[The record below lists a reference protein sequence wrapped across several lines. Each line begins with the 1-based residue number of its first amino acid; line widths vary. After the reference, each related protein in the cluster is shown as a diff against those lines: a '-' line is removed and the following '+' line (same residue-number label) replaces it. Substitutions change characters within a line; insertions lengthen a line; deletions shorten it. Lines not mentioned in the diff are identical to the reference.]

1 VRRRF
6 AVLVAV
12 AVALAGLWFVAL
24 WRPQTARLDDARQRQ
39 VAASTEVTTLE
50 AKLADLRKV
59 AGDGSKL
66 DLEGSLLR
74 AAMPDDPQLALLLL
88 QANDA
93 AIRSGV
99 QYLTVTPT
107 EPAPSAVPGA
117 ATEIKVSIDVT
128 GRYTQL
134 LDFLDR
140 LAALP
145 RAVVVDTVS
154 VTPEGQG
161 PAPVLRASISGRAF
175 TAQGS
180 APATAPDP
188 EAAP

>member
-1 VRRRF
+1 MRKRLILLAMA
-6 AVLVAV
+6 AVV
-12 AVALAGLWFVAL
+12 LAGLWFVAL
-24 WRPQTARLDDARQRQ
+24 WRPETAQLDDARQRQ
-39 VAASTEVTTLE
+39 TAAGAQVTTLE
-50 AKLADLRKV
+50 AKLADLRAV
-59 AGDGSKL
+59 AGDASKL

-93 AIRSGV
+93 AMRSGV

-117 ATEIKVSIDVT
+117 ATEIRVAIDVT
-128 GRYTQL
+128 GRYSQL

-145 RAVVVDTVS
+145 RTVVVDTVS
-154 VTPEGQG
+154 VTPDGQG

-180 APATAPDP
+180 APPPDP